1 MSFFKAA
8 ILENTGK
15 PLAIRTLKIPN
26 LEVGQVLVK
35 ISHSGVCHSQLM
47 EIQGLRG
54 EDKYLPHLLG
64 HEGVGVV
71 LEIGSGVTKVKVGDE
86 VIIGWIKGSG
96 ISSRNPIFYD
106 EIGTRI
112 NAGLATTFSE
122 ITIVSENRV
131 YLKPAFLS
139 DRIAV
144 LFGCA
149 LLTGA
154 GMVFNELTPR
164 LDQSV
169 LVLGLGGVGMS
180 ALLATLT
187 INPDMI
193 IAADISKVKRKLAK
207 DLGIKNVL
215 DPAASSFIQ
224 EVKEITKGGVNLSY
238 ECAGSKETIE
248 KAFACLKEVDGHLIF
263 ASHPKYGD
271 KIEIDPYELIAGK
284 SIKGSWG
291 GSSKP
296 DIDIPKFAKLLKD
309 SRLELIN
316 SNIGYT
322 LDTINQAVSDF
333 RSGVI
338 GRPTISME

>member
-1 MSFFKAA
+1 
-8 ILENTGK
+8 
-15 PLAIRTLKIPN
+15 LAIRTLKIPN

-54 EDKYLPHLLG
+54 EDKHLPHLLG
-64 HEGVGVV
+64 HEGVGIV

-86 VIIGWIKGSG
+86 VIIGWIKASG
-96 ISSRNPIFYD
+96 ISSRNPVFYD
-106 EIGTRI
+106 ENGIRI

-139 DRIAV
+139 DKIAV

-164 LDQSV
+164 VDQSV

-193 IAADISKVKRKLAK
+193 IAADISKDKRDKAK
-207 DLGIKNVL
+207 DLGIKYVL
-215 DPAASSFIQ
+215 DPSRSSFIQ
-224 EVKEITKGGVNLSY
+224 EVKDITKGGVNLSY
-238 ECAGSKETIE
+238 ECAGSTESIE

-271 KIEIDPYELIAGK
+271 KIEIDPFDLIKGK
-284 SIKGSWG
+284 TIRGSWG
-291 GSSKP
+291 GGADP
-296 DIDIPKFAKLLKD
+296 ERDIPKIAKHMLK
-309 SRLELIN
+309 SSVNLETLIGKDF
-316 SNIGYT
+316 S
-322 LDTINQAVSDF
+322 LEHINTAIDELAQGNYA
-333 RSGVI
+333 
-338 GRPTISME
+338 RPIILM

>member
-1 MSFFKAA
+1 MKNFKAGV
-8 ILENTGK
+8 LENIGK

-54 EDKYLPHLLG
+54 EDKHLPHLLG
-64 HEGVGVV
+64 HEGVGIV

-86 VIIGWIKGSG
+86 VIIGWIKASG
-96 ISSRNPIFYD
+96 ISSRNPVFYD
-106 EIGTRI
+106 ENGIRI

-139 DRIAV
+139 DKIAV

-164 LDQSV
+164 VDQSV

-193 IAADISKVKRKLAK
+193 IAADISKDKRKLAT

-263 ASHPKYGD
+263 ASHPKFGD
-271 KIEIDPYELIAGK
+271 KLEIDPFDLIKGK
-284 SIKGSWG
+284 TIRGSWG
-291 GSSKP
+291 GGAEP
-296 DIDIPKFAKLLKD
+296 DRDIAKIAKLM
-309 SRLELIN
+309 LESSVN
-316 SNIGYT
+316 
-322 LDTINQAVSDF
+322 LDTLIGKEFSLEHINTAIDELAHGNSA
-333 RSGVI
+333 
-338 GRPTISME
+338 RPIILM